1 MTTTTMDAALTGATG
16 MDAFENA
23 DHLLKIGER
32 IVCLERCFNVR
43 EGFRRKDDTLPQ
55 RMMSEPLRNAGPT
68 TGQLVKDLDCLLD
81 EYYAALGYNQDGIPT
96 SDKIRDLEI
105 ESLVSDIEDL
115 IS

>member
-1 MTTTTMDAALTGATG
+1 MYSEMLLSATG
-16 MDAFENA
+16 IEAFENA
-23 DHLLKIGER
+23 DRLLKIGER

-55 RMMSEPLRNAGPT
+55 RMISEPLRNAGST
-68 TGQLVKDLDCLLD
+68 TGQMVKDLDHLLD

-96 SDKIRDLEI
+96 PNTIRNLDL